1 MFDTQAELLDTY
13 RATPTILRALLR
25 DVSDEQARARASAND
40 WSIIEIVAHLA
51 DAEATATERATL
63 MTREDRPR
71 LAAYDQEERAR
82 ARHYIGLDLAAT
94 LERFARLRAEQIALL
109 STFDAAAWQRA
120 GVHDEAGEITVEAL
134 TAHMAAHDAIHL
146 AQVARLLPR

>member
-13 RATPTILRALLR
+13 RATPAILRALLR
-25 DVSDEQARARASAND
+25 GVSDEQARARAGAND

-51 DAEATATERATL
+51 DAEVTATERVTL

-71 LAAYDQEERAR
+71 LAAYDQEKRAR
-82 ARHYIGLDLAAT
+82 ARNYIGLDLAAT
-94 LERFARLRAEQIALL
+94 LERFAHLRAEQIALL
-109 STFDAAAWQRA
+109 STFDTAAWQRG
-120 GVHDEAGEITVEAL
+120 GVHDEAGAITVEAL

-146 AQVARLLPR
+146 AQIARLLPA

>member
-25 DVSDEQARARASAND
+25 GVGDEQARARAGAND

-51 DAEATATERATL
+51 DAEDTATERVTL
-63 MTREDRPR
+63 MAREDRPR

-109 STFDAAAWQRA
+109 STFDTATWQRA
-120 GVHDEAGEITVEAL
+120 GVHDEAGEITVQTL
-134 TAHMAAHDAIHL
+134 TAHMTAHDAIHL
-146 AQVARLLPR
+146 AQIAQLLPQ